1 MPKFD
6 LEKFADELIS
16 IQRQIPFKISAR
28 GWCYQLESFGV
39 ITKAGFNT
47 VENHINAC
55 RAKGL
60 LPIDFVAE
68 EAARSFSG
76 VEKPEELTPKE
87 FLAAILRG
95 VLECEGMYIPDWWD
109 GEAYYI
115 QMVVE
120 KIDLKTLFEPV
131 CQGYHIPIATSKGWS
146 SLLQRA
152 EYARRFNEAE
162 EQGLIA
168 VLLYCGDHDPDG
180 LRISEFLRSNLM
192 ALADVEW
199 SDGCLGYNP
208 SALIIERFGL
218 NHDFIEQNSLLWIDN
233 LITGSGHNLASPQHP
248 NHYLPY
254 VQDYLGQYGARK
266 CEANALV
273 VIPDIAQ
280 SLCHE
285 TIEGYL
291 GDDAIDR
298 FEARREAVTEAINDL
313 RESSGLT
320 QKIRET
326 LGQL

>member
-1 MPKFD
+1 MPRFD
-6 LEKFADELIS
+6 FEKFADELLE

-28 GWCYQLESFGV
+28 GWCYQLESFGM
-39 ITKAGFNT
+39 ITKAEFNT
-47 VENHINAC
+47 VERHINVC

-60 LPIDFVAE
+60 VPIDFVAE

-76 VEKPEELTPKE
+76 VEEPDEMTPEE
-87 FLAAILRG
+87 FLGAILRG
-95 VLECEGMYIPDWWD
+95 VLECEDQYIPSWWD
-109 GEAYYI
+109 GETYYI

-131 CQGYHIPIATSKGWS
+131 CQEYHIPIATSKGWS

-152 EYARRFNEAE
+152 EYARRFKEAE
-162 EQGLIA
+162 EQGLVA

-199 SDGCLGYNP
+199 SDGCLGYYP

-218 NHDFIEQNSLLWIDN
+218 NYDFIEQNNLLWIDN
-233 LITGSGHNLASPQHP
+233 LITGSGHDLASPRHA

-254 VQDYLGQYGARK
+254 VQEYLAQYGARK

-280 SLCHE
+280 DLCRE

-291 GDDAIDR
+291 GNDAIGR
-298 FEARREAVTEAINDL
+298 FEARREAVREAINDV

-320 QKIRET
+320 EDIMRI
-326 LGQL
+326 LGQI